1 MLQLANVSKSFSGKE
16 VLHPLNF
23 SFQNGVYGLLGPNGA
38 GKTTLI
44 NMLVAMSKPSSGSV
58 SYKGKDV
65 FQENR
70 VYYRELGFLP
80 QQDALY
86 PTMKAR
92 DYLRYMAGLK
102 GIPKAEVENRIHYL
116 AEVCNLSR
124 ELDKRCGK
132 YSGGMKRRL
141 GLIQAM
147 LNDPKVLILDE
158 PTSGLD
164 PMERIRLRNL
174 IADLSLD
181 RTVIFSTHIVP
192 DVEQVANQIIFLKEG
207 TVIAHG
213 NLASFTQKM
222 QGKVWELRMQERA
235 LAAFQRSYPMVSFRT
250 DENGFLLVR
259 FLSNKPPQSATP
271 REATLEDA
279 FVADFPLQMEGDRHA

>member
-1 MLQLANVSKSFSGKE
+1 MLRLVNVSKSFAGKE

-23 SFQNGVYGLLGPNGA
+23 TFQNGVYGLLGPNGA

-44 NMLVAMSKPSSGSV
+44 NMLVAMSEPSTGSV

-65 FQENR
+65 FQENMA
-70 VYYRELGFLP
+70 YYSELGFLP

-92 DYLRYMAGLK
+92 EYLRYIARLK
-102 GIPKAEVENRIHYL
+102 GIPKADIDERINYL
-116 AEVCNLSR
+116 AGLCNLSD

-141 GLIQAM
+141 GLMQAM

-207 TVIAHG
+207 TVIACG
-213 NLASFTQKM
+213 NLSSFTERM
-222 QGKVWELRMQERA
+222 RGKVWEIRVKERD
-235 LAAFQRSYPMVSFRT
+235 LTAFQQTYAIVSFRT
-250 DENGFLLVR
+250 DENAFLLVR
-259 FLSNKPPQSATP
+259 FLSDSPPRGASLK
-271 REATLEDA
+271 EATLEDA
-279 FVADFPLQMEGDRHA
+279 FVADFPLEIGGV